1 MSAIGATRL
10 AGLLGDTAATPAR
23 PAYEQVAEQVRVL
36 VSDGRVPVGVRL
48 PAERELAQAFGCSRT
63 TIAGAYRRLRE
74 DGWAHAHRGSGTWT
88 RLPDQPGRP
97 SGAWAPDAES
107 HGVLDLAHAAPPAPP
122 QLASAVAA
130 AGEMLPR
137 ELPGHGYHPGGVL
150 GLRERIAERYTA
162 RGLPTTADNVV
173 VTNGALHAL
182 TIALSVVTGPG
193 DRVMTEH
200 PTYPSALDAIADA
213 GARCVPVADS
223 GDLVEDLVRTAR
235 QTAPRAAYLVPDFH
249 NPTGRLLDEK
259 QRRRLARELV
269 RERVTTII
277 DETFAEVTIDGE
289 PPSPLA
295 AHTRSSQHV
304 LTLGTLSKV
313 VWGGLRI
320 GWIRTDEEL
329 AARLRTQVAR
339 AQIAVPVLEQ
349 LTAWNLFDDLDAI
362 REQRRPQLRDQR
374 DEALSLLA
382 EHFPRWTVNR
392 PTGGLFLWCQLDAPI
407 ATALAATAES
417 QGLRI
422 APGPRFGTGHAFDD
436 HLRLP
441 FNHPRE
447 TLERAFTILADS
459 AHDLTP
465 GREIRERGTIV

>member
-10 AGLLGDTAATPAR
+10 AGLLGTTAATPAR
-23 PAYEQVAEQVRVL
+23 PTYEQVAEQVRVL

-48 PAERELAQAFGCSRT
+48 PAERDLAQALGCSRT
-63 TIAGAYRRLRE
+63 TVAGAYRRLRE
-74 DGWAHAHRGSGTWT
+74 GGWAHAHRGSGTWT
-88 RLPDQPGRP
+88 RLPDRPGRR

-107 HGVLDLAHAAPPAPP
+107 HDVLDLAHAAPPAPP

-130 AGEMLPR
+130 AGHMLPR
-137 ELPGHGYHPGGVL
+137 ELPGHGYHPGGLL
-150 GLRERIAERYTA
+150 GLRERIAERCTA
-162 RGLPTTADNVV
+162 RGLPSTPDNIV
-173 VTNGALHAL
+173 VTSGALHAL
-182 TIALSVVTGPG
+182 TTALSVITGPG
-193 DRVMTEH
+193 DRVLTEH

-213 GARCVPVADS
+213 GARCVPVADT

-249 NPTGRLLDEK
+249 NPTGRLLGAE

-269 RERVTTII
+269 RERVTTIV
-277 DETFAEVTIDGE
+277 DETFAEVAIDGE
-289 PPSPLA
+289 PPLPLA
-295 AHTRSSQHV
+295 AHTRSAHRV
-304 LTLGTLSKV
+304 LTLGTLSKI
-313 VWGGLRI
+313 VWGGLRL

-339 AQIAVPVLEQ
+339 SQIAVPVLEQ
-349 LTAWNLFDDLDAI
+349 LTAWNLFEDLDAI
-362 REQRRPQLRDQR
+362 REQRRPQLREQR
-374 DEALSLLA
+374 DDALALLA
-382 EHFPRWTVNR
+382 EHFPQWTVNR
-392 PTGGLFLWCQLDAPI
+392 PAGGLFLWCQLPAPI

-417 QGLRI
+417 EGVRI

-447 TLERAFTILADS
+447 TLVRACEVLARS
-459 AHDLTP
+459 TRDLAP
-465 GREIRERGTIV
+465 ARGVRERGTIV